1 MDTQIKTKTAA
12 IFMHKHLRASV
23 ITIVSFVSLIVL
35 TLCIFWYTMTY
46 ALENYLSQQTEVL
59 GSSLATQAAFNATQS
74 ILTNDLLSLNVLL
87 NRLVVDENILSAR
100 VYNKKDELLAEASSS
115 STGMSSDRDFRPND
129 DRRRVYSSSI
139 RFRDEIVGHVLI
151 TLDRTPAQNT
161 LQHLNNLLI
170 GMAIFIATIAV
181 LLIMLITK
189 WLFSPINEATTM
201 LNSFN
206 KGRKIQLGYTPV
218 YREARELH
226 QAIKPLYD
234 LELPKEVT
242 PQPVV
247 PDQEVS
253 KTTETQFEINFDA
266 IFEESRQR
274 SCVLYFDVLNLQ
286 TWQDKMSPLQVANLL
301 TPIYRAIFQASE
313 VYLGQVHQ
321 YKENSVIILFSAKDC
336 DDNLYMNAVST
347 AQLFLGLIDKL
358 FENTLYSDI
367 PKLNFHLGLHQGNR
381 EVTNLMKNDLFEAE
395 KIEDLLLNVHQLSL
409 SQSINKLIISD
420 EIFTLP
426 HIQNRVFTGL
436 PEIIEHDDAEVL
448 AYEVKGLSEKYKL
461 QIQEHIEKMTSSVPD
476 KVNSQ

>member
-1 MDTQIKTKTAA
+1 
-12 IFMHKHLRASV
+12 
-23 ITIVSFVSLIVL
+23 
-35 TLCIFWYTMTY
+35 
-46 ALENYLSQQTEVL
+46 
-59 GSSLATQAAFNATQS
+59 
-74 ILTNDLLSLNVLL
+74 
-87 NRLVVDENILSAR
+87 
-100 VYNKKDELLAEASSS
+100 
-115 STGMSSDRDFRPND
+115 
-129 DRRRVYSSSI
+129 
-139 RFRDEIVGHVLI
+139 
-151 TLDRTPAQNT
+151 
-161 LQHLNNLLI
+161 
-170 GMAIFIATIAV
+170 
-181 LLIMLITK
+181 
-189 WLFSPINEATTM
+189 M
-201 LNSFN
+201 LNTFN

-247 PDQEVS
+247 TDQEVS

-286 TWQDKMSPLQVANLL
+286 TWQEKMSPLQVANLL

-461 QIQEHIEKMTSSVPD
+461 QIQEHIEKMTSSEPD

>member
-100 VYNKKDELLAEASSS
+100 VYNKKDELLAEASST
-115 STGMSSDRDFRPND
+115 STGISSDRDFRPND
-129 DRRRVYSSSI
+129 DRRLVYSSSI

-170 GMAIFIATIAV
+170 GMAIFIATISV

-189 WLFSPINEATTM
+189 WLFTPINEATTM
-201 LNSFN
+201 LNSFS
-206 KGRKIQLGYTPV
+206 KGRKSKLDYTPI

-226 QAIKPLYD
+226 LAVKSIYE
-234 LELPKEVT
+234 LELPKKVT
-242 PQPVV
+242 PQPVTTE
-247 PDQEVS
+247 QEVS
-253 KTTETQFEINFDA
+253 KTSETQFEINFDA

-286 TWQDKMSPLQVANLL
+286 TWQEKMSPLQVANLL

-313 VYLGQVHQ
+313 IYLGQVHQ

-367 PKLNFHLGLHQGNR
+367 PKLNFHLGLHQGNS
-381 EVTNLMKNDLFEAE
+381 EVTNLMKNDQFEAE
-395 KIEDLLLNVHQLSL
+395 KIQDLLVNVHQLSL
-409 SQSINKLIISD
+409 TQSINKLIISD

-436 PEIIEHDDAEVL
+436 PEIIEHQDAEIL
-448 AYEVKGLSEKYKL
+448 AYEVKGLSGKYKL
-461 QIQEHIEKMTSSVPD
+461 QIQEHIEKMTSSEPD
-476 KVNSQ
+476 KVNL